1 MGKRLER
8 KKETG
13 LENHQGQGGGSK
25 ARLSKEQKQ
34 QLKQTLAQKDSWSVG
49 QVRKLVKL
57 EYGVSYGKRQM
68 QRILRQLGLYCYKP
82 QSRDYRQPE
91 KAAEKLKERLRAVL
105 DALGLKGKD
114 LDKLSIGFADESS
127 PQLHANSARLWSTR
141 RGVIKKVNTDK
152 KRRNSFGFY
161 ALKGKSIIASI
172 GKGNQET
179 MVRMLTLIRQANQQA
194 QTIIVIWDNHKAHLT
209 PLVEQTA
216 KDLQIVLVNL
226 PPYSPNLNPIERI
239 WKQIKKTI
247 SLAPTIEDL
256 KQLEGLIQTAFKECA
271 KKRSFAKSW
280 IEKVWNQVFENNPI
294 PFSDKL

>member
-1 MGKRLER
+1 MDK
-8 KKETG
+8 
-13 LENHQGQGGGSK
+13 
-25 ARLSKEQKQ
+25 
-34 QLKQTLAQKDSWSVG
+34 KDSWSVG
-49 QVRKLVKL
+49 QVRKLVKV

-82 QSRDYRQPE
+82 QPRDFRQPE
-91 KAAEKLKERLRAVL
+91 KADEKLKERLRAVL

-114 LDKLSIGFADESS
+114 LAQLCIGFADESS
-127 PQLHANSARLWSTR
+127 PQLHCNSVRLWSTR
-141 RGVIKKVNTDK
+141 KGVLKKVNTDK

-161 ALKGKSIIASI
+161 ALKGNSMIASI

-179 MVRMLTLIRQANQQA
+179 MVQMLTLIREANPQA

-247 SLAPTIEDL
+247 SLTGTIEDL

-271 KKRSFAKSW
+271 KKLSFAKSW